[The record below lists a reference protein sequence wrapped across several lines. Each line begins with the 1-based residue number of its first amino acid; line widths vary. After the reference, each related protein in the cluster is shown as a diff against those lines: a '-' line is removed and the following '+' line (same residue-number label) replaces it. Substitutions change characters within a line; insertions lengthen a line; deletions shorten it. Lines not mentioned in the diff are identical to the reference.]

1 VVFENKCK
9 NIYKK
14 NEGIMFFKL
23 RKMLKKHS
31 FNKMLKKAMPY
42 LDIDKSVVLYNTTN
56 FSFLVPRKDGIAV
69 KIGEKSI
76 VECKFTFESDDG
88 EIIIGHNT
96 FIGNS
101 NLISRNKIEI
111 GNNVLISWN
120 CYIQDHNSHSL
131 DWQDRAQELNV
142 VYPVYTDIMRNG
154 IGNIYLNRNLEKV
167 KSAPIK
173 ICDKAWIGFNSI
185 ILKGVTIGEGAV
197 VGAGSVVVKDV
208 PPWSVVAGN
217 PAKVVKE
224 IEH

>member
-1 VVFENKCK
+1 MISK
-9 NIYKK
+9 
-14 NEGIMFFKL
+14 
-23 RKMLKKHS
+23 LKKL
-31 FNKMLKKAMPY
+31 LKKIHYNIKFEKTKQY
-42 LDIDKSVVLYNTTN
+42 LEIDKSAIIYHTSHFN
-56 FSFLVPRKDGIAV
+56 FLVPRNDGIALKV
-69 KIGEKSI
+69 GEKSI
-76 VECKFTFESDDG
+76 VECQFIFESDCG
-88 EIIIGHNT
+88 EIIIGNNT

-101 NLISRNKIEI
+101 NLNSRNKIEI

-131 DWQDRAQELNV
+131 DWQDRAHELDI
-142 VYPVYTDIMRNG
+142 VYPAYREIMRNG
-154 IGNIYLNRNLEKV
+154 NSNIYLNRNHERV

-173 ICDKAWIGFNSI
+173 ICDKVWIGFNCI

-197 VGAGSVVVKDV
+197 VGAGSVVVNDV